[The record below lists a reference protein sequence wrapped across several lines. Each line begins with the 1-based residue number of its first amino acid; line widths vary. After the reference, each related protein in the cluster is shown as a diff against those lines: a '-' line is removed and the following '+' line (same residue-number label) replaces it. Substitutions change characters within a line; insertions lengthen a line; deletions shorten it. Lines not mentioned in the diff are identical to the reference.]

1 MADTPLFVAGM
12 RHKYTPRFDVDVEE
26 KEKPAPKSRAPTI
39 DPVLRQD
46 ILTLVGL
53 AERLY
58 HLPGGKN
65 GRGVIGQVCLRVR
78 KKME

>member
-1 MADTPLFVAGM
+1 MSFKAGM
-12 RHKYTPRFDVDVEE
+12 RHAAAPVAVPEPAREA
-26 KEKPAPKSRAPTI
+26 PAPRAPTKPRAPTM
-39 DPVLRQD
+39 DAVLRQD